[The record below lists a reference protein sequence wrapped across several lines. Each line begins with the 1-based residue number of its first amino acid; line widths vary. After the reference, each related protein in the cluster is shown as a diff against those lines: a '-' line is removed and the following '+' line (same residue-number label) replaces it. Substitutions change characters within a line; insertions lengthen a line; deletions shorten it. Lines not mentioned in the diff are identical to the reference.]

1 MGKAL
6 TRNILLILCVA
17 LSLACAVL
25 AVPYGGQVTPGVTE
39 HGTGSTVSSTSA
51 LPGNVTQTNI
61 TGTAITT
68 RWAGFYGFITGGIQL
83 ADASNNKF
91 FEWTVTNFTDA
102 VVYAANGTV
111 STWDLRAMNIS
122 TAPYDITI
130 GQDDFNRTFTSSE
143 VFQTPGVG
151 PISGT
156 PYALTYQGG
165 VVGSL
170 KTYAL
175 VTSDELVN
183 VWAGVA
189 IQNTTSFKTGQ
200 RVDYQI
206 ICPAKTA
213 GTTYNFYLEL
223 N

>member
-1 MGKAL
+1 MGKIL
-6 TRNILLILCVA
+6 IRNLFLILFVT
-17 LSLACAVL
+17 LNLACAVL
-25 AVPYGGQVTPGVTE
+25 AIPYGGQVTVGNTE
-39 HGTGSTVSSTSA
+39 HGTGSTVSSTTVE
-51 LPGNVTQTNI
+51 PGNVTQANV

-91 FEWTVTNFTDA
+91 FEWTVTNFTNA

-111 STWDLRAMNIS
+111 STWNLRAMNVS

-130 GQDDFNRTFTSSE
+130 GQDNFNRTFTSSE

-175 VTSDELVN
+175 VTNDGSVN

-189 IQNTTSFKTGQ
+189 IQNTTSFKTGE

-206 ICPAKTA
+206 IVPAKTT
-213 GTTYNFYLEL
+213 GTQYNFYLEL